1 VRPPSPGD
9 GSRPEVHPGTA
20 PARRPAERDLGP
32 PRLARYGARAA
43 LLALALVLVGI
54 PFGLLLH
61 QVATE
66 GPATGLDD
74 DLARH
79 LNARLHDEEPAL
91 AILEGI
97 SFLGKPVTLVVV
109 VGAVV
114 VWALVRRARR
124 LALFLAVTGI
134 GAGIVNTSLKL
145 AVGRA
150 RPDVEVPVHEAFG
163 LSFPSGHAMLSTA
176 CYGALLVAL
185 LPLVPAGW
193 RAAARWA
200 TVTLVLL
207 IGFSRLTL
215 GVHFL
220 TDVLGG
226 HILGLAWLLAS
237 VAAFE
242 AWRSDQW
249 LERTHPLEEGIDPEG
264 AGRLDRSARERAT
277 SASTG

>member
-1 VRPPSPGD
+1 MRPPAPVDRPRRAEADTGGTPRHPDD
-9 GSRPEVHPGTA
+9 G
-20 PARRPAERDLGP
+20 LGAT
-32 PRLARYGARAA
+32 RLGRYGARAG

-61 QVATE
+61 QVATD
-66 GPATGLDD
+66 GPVTGLDD

-79 LNARLHDEEPAL
+79 LNARLHDEQPAL

-97 SFLGKPVTLVVV
+97 SFLGKPITLAVL

-114 VWALVRRARR
+114 LWALARGAHR
-124 LALFLAVTGI
+124 LALFLVVTGV

-163 LSFPSGHAMLSTA
+163 LSFPSGHAMFSTA

-185 LPLVPAGW
+185 LPLVPSSW
-193 RAAARWA
+193 RTAARWA
-200 TVTLVLL
+200 TVSLILL
-207 IGFSRLTL
+207 IGISRLTL

-226 HILGLAWLLAS
+226 HVLGLAWLLAS

-249 LERTHPLEEGIDPEG
+249 LGRTRPLDEGIDPEG
-264 AGRLDRSARERAT
+264 AERLHTPAGERAT
-277 SASTG
+277 SASTD